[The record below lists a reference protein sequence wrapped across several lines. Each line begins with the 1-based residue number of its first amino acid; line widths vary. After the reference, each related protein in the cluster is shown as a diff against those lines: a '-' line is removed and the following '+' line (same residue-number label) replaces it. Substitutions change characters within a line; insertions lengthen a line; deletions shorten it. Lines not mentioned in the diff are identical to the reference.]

1 MTTFGESLRAVQ
13 IAQPVYGT
21 VAFYSFFLEALS
33 AELKEAFGQ
42 FWKYKS
48 LLWAG
53 GFLDA
58 WCERAMRS
66 RLEPMKK
73 MARMLRAHEPLLMN
87 WFRAR
92 GELSS
97 AAVEGLNNK
106 VRVVTRRAYGFR
118 TYNGIEVALYHT
130 LGRLPEPET
139 THRFC

>member
-1 MTTFGESLRAVQ
+1 VASKLATARAW
-13 IAQPVYGT
+13 
-21 VAFYSFFLEALS
+21 
-33 AELKEAFGQ
+33 ELKEAFGH

-48 LLWAG
+48 VLWAG

-73 MARMLRAHEPLLMN
+73 MARMLRSHEALLMN

-106 VRVVTRRAYGFR
+106 VRVVTRRSYGFR